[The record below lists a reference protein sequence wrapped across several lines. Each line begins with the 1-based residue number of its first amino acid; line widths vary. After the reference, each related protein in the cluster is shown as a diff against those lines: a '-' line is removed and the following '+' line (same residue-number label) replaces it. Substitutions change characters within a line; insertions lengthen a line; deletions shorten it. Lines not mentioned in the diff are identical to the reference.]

1 MIQVCSTC
9 GTRWNVRDRRRD
21 WCPRCNGT
29 LMAPSGP
36 DAATQYRPAG
46 LGTPP
51 SGKGGSAAG
60 RTPPRLPPGYRWIAV
75 RPGAA
80 PPPRRGRR
88 PLGPTPRYA
97 FIPRWGLVD
106 RFDQT
111 DQQEIQTRSGP
122 SARTVRATLIA
133 TMAVFGVAAFL
144 HLVRYGLL
152 IINRGMLLNP
162 WVAGGATWLGVGA
175 SVLAIFTLVASA
187 VVLTNWLIA
196 RRETAYAR
204 SGVADPRSGW
214 EILVGCL
221 VPLANLLLAP
231 LYVFELARAENRLS
245 TLRRD
250 IVVWW
255 CVWVLSTALMVWS
268 VATSFTRDTQGI
280 ADNTVTTIIAY
291 LAGLA
296 ALILASRV
304 FSGFEATP
312 VDRPTRRWV
321 MVPEEQSEASV
332 EPVETRQREPAA

>member
-1 MIQVCSTC
+1 VDHFEPTDQHAT
-9 GTRWNVRDRRRD
+9 
-21 WCPRCNGT
+21 
-29 LMAPSGP
+29 
-36 DAATQYRPAG
+36 DAAAPRGGPSVRMVRITLLVTAVLLG
-46 LGTPP
+46 L
-51 SGKGGSAAG
+51 A
-60 RTPPRLPPGYRWIAV
+60 
-75 RPGAA
+75 
-80 PPPRRGRR
+80 
-88 PLGPTPRYA
+88 A
-97 FIPRWGLVD
+97 FIHLIRYVLLLVN
-106 RFDQT
+106 
-111 DQQEIQTRSGP
+111 RS
-122 SARTVRATLIA
+122 
-133 TMAVFGVAAFL
+133 
-144 HLVRYGLL
+144 
-152 IINRGMLLNP
+152 MLLHP
-162 WVAGGATWLGVGA
+162 LVAGAATWLGVA
-175 SVLAIFTLVASA
+175 LSVLASFAVVASA